1 MEENYRV
8 EKEYTV
14 SFDLFRKA
22 YHEFQKKN
30 VYPKSYLFMG
40 LFLAIGVVY
49 IAAAVKDPSNRM
61 SYALVFLCFA
71 LAFREWYNPRKMRR
85 NIVDTVREMGEMR
98 YSFRISSDN
107 VEFSTVSDDDVE
119 NSGEEPGDEEEYAPE
134 ELPEA
139 TVIPINGEL
148 SVQEYDEFFLLYQGK
163 KSFYIIPKDGFT
175 EYELETVRELDLR
188 QKSL

>member
-1 MEENYRV
+1 MEENYKL
-8 EKEYTV
+8 EKEYGI

-40 LFLAIGVVY
+40 LFLAIGAVY
-49 IAAAVKDPSNRM
+49 IAAAVKDPSNSM

-85 NIVDTVREMGEMR
+85 NIVDTVKAMGELR
-98 YSFRISSDN
+98 YSFRIGNEN
-107 VEFSTVSDDDVE
+107 VEFSTLPVHDVE
-119 NSGEEPGDEEEYAPE
+119 NSGEESEDTEEYEEE

-139 TVIPINGEL
+139 TVIPINEI
-148 SVQEYDEFFLLYQGK
+148 SVQEYDEFFLLYHGK
-163 KSFYIIPKDGFT
+163 KSFYIIPKEGFT
-175 EYELETVRELDLR
+175 EYELETVRELNLR
-188 QKSL
+188 SEQSL

>member
-1 MEENYRV
+1 MEENYRIK
-8 EKEYTV
+8 KEYTI
-14 SFDLFRKA
+14 SYDLFRKA

-61 SYALVFLCFA
+61 SYVLVFLCFA

-85 NIVDTVREMGEMR
+85 NIVDTVRAIGELR
-98 YSFRISSDN
+98 YSLRIGDEN
-107 VEFSTVSDDDVE
+107 VEFSTLPRDDVE
-119 NSGEEPGDEEEYAPE
+119 NSGEGSEDAEEYEKE
-134 ELPEA
+134 ELPES

-148 SVQEYDEFFLLYQGK
+148 SVQEYDEFFLLYHGK
-163 KSFYIIPKDGFT
+163 KSFYIIPKEGFT
-175 EYELETVRELDLR
+175 EYELETVREINLR
-188 QKSL
+188 